1 MATAR
6 PRPQVMR
13 LTEAAA
19 ERIKA
24 VMAKADRP
32 IAAVRVGVKN
42 GGCAGMA
49 YTMEYAEEVNPLD
62 EVIEDKGVRILIDP
76 KAVLFLLGT
85 EMDYK
90 VDKLVRAIRL
100 QQSEPDRGLRLRR
113 IGADRTGARRN
124 RRRGAVIAARARFYA
139 TRAAACADG
148 LRIGLADDAI
158 AAVALGRIKAFVG
171 ALDQNLRRVARA
183 QHRDADRNRH
193 AAETLAARSLHQ
205 FLGHD
210 RAADVVGD
218 RDRRLQA
225 VFGSATTNS
234 SPP

>member
-1 MATAR
+1 MASSR

-49 YTMEYAEEVNPLD
+49 YTMEYADQAGPLD
-62 EVIEDKGVRILIDP
+62 EVVEDKGVRILVDP

-90 VDKLVRAIRL
+90 ADKM
-100 QQSEPDRGLRLRR
+100 QSQFIFNNPNQVSACGCGESVQL
-113 IGADRTGARRN
+113 T
-124 RRRGAVIAARARFYA
+124 AAK
-139 TRAAACADG
+139 
-148 LRIGLADDAI
+148 
-158 AAVALGRIKAFVG
+158 V
-171 ALDQNLRRVARA
+171 
-183 QHRDADRNRH
+183 
-193 AAETLAARSLHQ
+193 
-205 FLGHD
+205 
-210 RAADVVGD
+210 
-218 RDRRLQA
+218 
-225 VFGSATTNS
+225 
-234 SPP
+234 